1 MKSAPVTAQHVI
13 FLTKVRVRNQLA
25 GRVARSQCAT
35 IYTEM
40 KMWDLEVLVRDSG
53 ISVVF
58 AGYSSKKR
66 DSW

>member
-13 FLTKVRVRNQLA
+13 FLKEVRVRNQLA
-25 GRVARSQCAT
+25 GAQSVRN
-35 IYTEM
+35 YTEM